1 MSFLSYLLLLTAF
14 LSVPDAAVPSVDDL
28 AAQARE
34 RSRQLAKQGTWTPAD
49 LQALLTLQLGDPER
63 FVSDGAFRSKMLEAL
78 PRSLDPSVPPRLRDE
93 LLFELNQV
101 RGIDFA
107 ASEAIETGWGA
118 APRRALERKVP
129 FATGLRF
136 FDEAETPLAASVYS
150 LPSFFFSP
158 ESAEAFL
165 SGVRRAAPERTL
177 IVLTDLPLRRRLEGN
192 GLKLRLLETYGRAY
206 SPWPRDPF
214 SLVRSPSGAVRV
226 LVRPNLQPGR
236 EEDASLGPEL
246 IQNLPD
252 DLDRAWGG
260 AAWAEAPVP
269 FHNGQVLLTRD
280 AAWITL
286 HALEPHVLSALNLDR
301 VPVETFSDAKGI
313 ERYVTAAEKA
323 AKELE
328 TLYGRPVRFVHP
340 PRSADGPDLMRRIGG
355 GAGYDLDSIVT
366 LLPGKKALVADADAG
381 RELLAKMKAEDW
393 KSLRDGYGL
402 QPTGEALAPSAGL
415 DAFLDLVADHLR
427 KEGMEVRRLPLL
439 AVPVA
444 LLRDREGLTHGEF
457 LITWNN
463 VVAETRAGR
472 LRAEGF
478 ASLIP
483 AGDRLARDTFAAAGA
498 RLDLFPPLVRSVILN
513 GGYRCASNHVRGAA
527 SH

>member
-1 MSFLSYLLLLTAF
+1 MPFIALLIATLLA
-14 LSVPDAAVPSVDDL
+14 LPSPDDL
-28 AAQARE
+28 AARSRE
-34 RSRQLAKQGTWTPAD
+34 SSRQLARQGTWTLAD
-49 LQALLTLQLGDPER
+49 VQALVTKQLVDPER
-63 FVSDGAFRSKMLEAL
+63 FVSDEAFRARVLEAL
-78 PRSLDPSVPPRLRDE
+78 PRSLDPSAPPRLRDD

-129 FATGLRF
+129 FPVAEADRLRF
-136 FDEAETPLAASVYS
+136 FDEAEDPLAASVYS

-158 ESAEAFL
+158 EAAESFL
-165 SGVRRAAPERTL
+165 AGVRRAAPDRPL
-177 IVLTDLPLRRRLEGN
+177 IVLTDVPLRRRLEAS
-192 GLKLRLLETYGRAY
+192 GLKLRLLETYGRPY

-226 LVRPNLQPGR
+226 LVRPNLQADR

-246 IQNLPD
+246 IQNLPE

-260 AAWAEAPVP
+260 AAWAEAPVS

-280 AAWITL
+280 AAWITI
-286 HALEPHVLSALNLDR
+286 HTLEPHILSALKLDR
-301 VPVETFSDAKGI
+301 VPIDIFSDAKGV

-323 AKELE
+323 ARELE

-340 PRSADGPDLMRRIGG
+340 LRSEASPTLMRRLGG

-366 LLPGKKALVADADAG
+366 LLPGKKALVADAAAG
-381 RELLAKMKAEDW
+381 RELLAKMTPEDW
-393 KSLRDGYGL
+393 KSLRDGYDL
-402 QPTGEALAPSAGL
+402 QPKGEALAPSADLG
-415 DAFLDLVADHLR
+415 AFLDLVADHLR

-444 LLRDREGLTHGEF
+444 LLRNREGLTHDEF

-463 VVAETRAGR
+463 VVAETPRGGR
-472 LRAEGF
+472 LRSEGF
-478 ASLIP
+478 SSLIP
-483 AGDRLARDTFAAAGA
+483 AGDRLAREAFAAAGA

-513 GGYRCASNHVRGAA
+513 GGYRCASNHVRN
-527 SH
+527 

>member
-1 MSFLSYLLLLTAF
+1 MSFVALLIATLL
-14 LSVPDAAVPSVDDL
+14 AAPDL
-28 AAQARE
+28 AAPARE
-34 RSRQLAKQGTWTPAD
+34 RSREIAGQGTWTPAD
-49 LQALLTLQLGDPER
+49 LQGLLTLQLVDPER
-63 FVSDGAFRSKMLEAL
+63 FVSDEAFRARVLEAL

-129 FATGLRF
+129 FPAGAADRLRF
-136 FDEAETPLAASVYS
+136 FDEAEDPLAASVYS

-158 ESAEAFL
+158 EAAQSFL
-165 SGVRRAAPERTL
+165 AGVRRAAPNRTL
-177 IVLTDLPLRRRLEGN
+177 IVLTDVPLRRRLEGS
-192 GLKLRLLETYGRAY
+192 GLDLRLLETYGRPY

-226 LVRPNLQPGR
+226 LVRPNLQADR
-236 EEDASLGPEL
+236 EEDASLGAEL
-246 IQNLPD
+246 IQNLPE

-260 AAWAEAPVP
+260 TAWTEAPVP

-280 AAWITL
+280 AAWVTL
-286 HALEPHVLSALNLDR
+286 HTLEPHVLANLKLDR

-313 ERYVTAAEKA
+313 DRYVTAVEKA
-323 AKELE
+323 AKDLE

-340 PRSADGPDLMRRIGG
+340 LRSADGIEGGTLMRRFGG

-366 LLPGKKALVADADAG
+366 LLPGKKALVADAKAG
-381 RELLAKMKAEDW
+381 RELLAKMTSEDW

-402 QPTGEALAPSAGL
+402 QPKGEALAPSAALGS
-415 DAFLDLVADHLR
+415 FLDLVADHLR
-427 KEGMEVRRLPLL
+427 REGMEVRRLPLL
-439 AVPVA
+439 AVPVSQ
-444 LLRDREGLTHGEF
+444 LRNREGLSHDEF

-463 VVAETRAGR
+463 VVAETRDGR

-483 AGDRLARDTFAAAGA
+483 TGDRLAREAFAAAGA
-498 RLDLFPPLVRSVILN
+498 HLDLFPPLVRSVVLN
-513 GGYRCASNHVRGAA
+513 GGYRCASNHARTANRR
-527 SH
+527 